1 VRPRA
6 PPPDAEQLRAAAARA
21 AAHLRL
27 PPGVEAQPQRGAPDR
42 CAVCDLATE
51 WDDDQLVQCDACRML
66 VHMRCYGIASPPDGS
81 PWECSACALR
91 LPAPPPCALCPV
103 SGGAMKPTTCGK
115 WAHVACAQ
123 WIPETSFADPERVE
137 PIDGVSRVGRARLAL
152 RCGICRQPHGACVQC
167 AGGARCYAT
176 YHPLCARGR
185 GYLME
190 VREGA
195 PGGPGGPEA
204 PLAAGAPPGVA
215 PPRRRGPAPGLD
227 GKAVTGLGDGLF
239 LASFCP
245 KCAPTA
251 GGPGARAAPRRATP
265 VKGAAAAAAQRA
277 SAGGGSATA
286 TAAAATSAKAS
297 LLPALGAAAGG
308 AAPATPDADATPGC
322 ARTVPLDWSLR
333 RLRREPAAIE
343 AFLAKRAFVAAT
355 PYVVTGRR
363 RTPPLAPREGR
374 ALPPA
379 PDGATPAS
387 LAASAAC
394 AASASAAPP
403 ASVAERYADMKAT
416 LPARLTCGKSA
427 IHGWGA
433 FTKVPHAAGDM
444 VIEYCGEIVR
454 PVIAELREAR
464 CYDALVGAGTY
475 VFRRD
480 DAGAVDA
487 TRAGNMA
494 HLINHSCEPNCYSRL
509 ITVSAGGG
517 PPHIVLF
524 ALRDID
530 AGVEISYD
538 YRFASESERL
548 PCNCGAATCR
558 GFVNVDADGDDDGPT
573 GGAAAADGPPPLP
586 QGWMWA
592 RRDQLQ
598 LVGRL

>member
-6 PPPDAEQLRAAAARA
+6 PPPDAAQVRAAAARA

-27 PPGVEAQPQRGAPDR
+27 PAGVTAVHVPPPPDR

-66 VHMRCYGIASPPDGS
+66 VHMKCYGVAQPPDGS
-81 PWECSACALR
+81 PWACAACDLC

-103 SGGAMKPTTCGK
+103 LGGAMKPTTCGK

-123 WIPETSFADPERVE
+123 WIPETTFVDPERVE
-137 PIDGVSRVGRARLAL
+137 PVDGIGRIGRARLSL

-167 AGGARCYAT
+167 AGGAKCYAT

-185 GYLME
+185 GYRME
-190 VREGA
+190 VREG
-195 PGGPGGPEA
+195 P
-204 PLAAGAPPGVA
+204 AGDAPP
-215 PPRRRGPAPGLD
+215 PPVPGAAPAPRKRAAAKGLD

-245 KCAPTA
+245 RC
-251 GGPGARAAPRRATP
+251 GPGAGPPAKGAPRHATP
-265 VKGAAAAAAQRA
+265 VKGAKKAR
-277 SAGGGSATA
+277 TEA
-286 TAAAATSAKAS
+286 TAAPEQS
-297 LLPALGAAAGG
+297 PEPEEDMG
-308 AAPATPDADATPGC
+308 PPGC

-333 RLRREPAAIE
+333 RVRREPAAIQ

-363 RTPPLAPREGR
+363 HIAPLAPRAGA

-379 PDGATPAS
+379 TPDGEPEAAASAPPAS
-387 LAASAAC
+387 LA
-394 AASASAAPP
+394 
-403 ASVAERYADMKAT
+403 ERYAAMRSSWS
-416 LPARLTCGKSA
+416 ARLTCGKSA

-444 VIEYCGEIVR
+444 VIEYCGELVR
-454 PVIAELREAR
+454 PVVAELREAR

-480 DAGAVDA
+480 DSAVVDA

-494 HLINHSCEPNCYSRL
+494 HLINHSCAPNCYSRL
-509 ITVSAGGG
+509 VTVAGET
-517 PPHIVLF
+517 HIVLF
-524 ALRDID
+524 ALRDIP
-530 AGVEISYD
+530 AGLEISYD

-548 PCNCGAATCR
+548 PCNCGAPKCR
-558 GFVNVDADGDDDGPT
+558 GFVNVDAGDADDDDEAPAVKANP
-573 GGAAAADGPPPLP
+573 GGLPPLP
-586 QGWMWA
+586 QGWLWA
-592 RRDQLQ
+592 HRDQLELIGQ
-598 LVGRL
+598 L